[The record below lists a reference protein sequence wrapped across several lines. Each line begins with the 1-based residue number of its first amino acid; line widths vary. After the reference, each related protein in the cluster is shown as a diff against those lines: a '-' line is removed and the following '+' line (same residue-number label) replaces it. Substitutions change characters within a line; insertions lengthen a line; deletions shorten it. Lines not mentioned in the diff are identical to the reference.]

1 MAKKIPIGI
10 DDFKKIRESDF
21 YYVDKTKLI
30 ENLIN
35 YCGKVNI
42 YTRPR
47 RFGKSLNMSMLKCF
61 FEIGTDTSLF
71 NDLYISN
78 NIKLCEKHLG
88 KYPVISLTLKNID
101 GLNFNEALNG
111 FVEIIGHEAERFD
124 FLLDSDRLS
133 PSDKE
138 RYGSLIAINNGKYS
152 MDKRMLV
159 TSLESLSYLLYKHYN
174 QRVIIL
180 IDEYET
186 PLYNAFNSGYYD
198 EMVSLI
204 MSMYANALKG
214 NEALEFAVL
223 TGCLRLPQKIIYGGF
238 NNFRYLSILDSRFN
252 DSFGFTENEV
262 KDLLTYY
269 NYEEYFPETKQWY
282 DGYRFGDIDIYC
294 PWDVISYVDL
304 LNISSNKTPQSFWIN
319 TSSNDLVKRFIYMA
333 DKTTRDDIE
342 RLVAGEVIEKEVHL
356 ELTYDEIDN
365 SIDNLCSVLFTT
377 GYLTQVGV
385 NDNGYYKLKIPNEE
399 IRTVYK
405 KQIREWFNTTIQE
418 DSNSLNKLWDD
429 FKDSNCEGIENY
441 LNKTL
446 DNTISIFDTK
456 THNGKKEYAYHMFLT
471 GILSTN
477 RNWIVKSSLESGD
490 GLADLIIE
498 TDNYNNG
505 IVIEIKHSLTYDD
518 MNNSCLEAL
527 NQIKDKRYDTYLRN
541 EGRNDIL
548 IYGIA
553 FCKKR
558 CKVVVEKLYSKGSPN
573 NLGV

>member
-1 MAKKIPIGI
+1 MCGVKKLPIGI
-10 DDFKKIRESDF
+10 DDFKKIIDSDF

-30 ENLIN
+30 QQLLDNWGEVNLF
-35 YCGKVNI
+35 
-42 YTRPR
+42 TRPR
-47 RFGKSLNMSMLKCF
+47 RFGKTLNMSMLKYF

-71 NDLYISN
+71 DGLYISDN
-78 NIKLCEKHLG
+78 KELCEKYMG
-88 KYPVISLTLKNID
+88 KYPVISLTLKDIE
-101 GLNFNEALNG
+101 GLNFNEALSG
-111 FVEIIGHEAERFD
+111 FAELIGHEAGRFD
-124 FLLDSDRLS
+124 FLLDSNELS
-133 PSDKE
+133 STDKE
-138 RYGSLIAINNGKYS
+138 RYSSLIAINNGKYS
-152 MDKRMLV
+152 MDKDIL
-159 TSLESLSYLLYKHYN
+159 TNSLNLLSYLLYKHYK
-174 QRVIIL
+174 QKVIVL
-180 IDEYET
+180 IDEYDV
-186 PLYNAFNSGYYD
+186 PLDKAFKNGYYK

-204 MSMYANALKG
+204 RGVFGKTLKS
-214 NEALEFAVL
+214 NEALQFAVL
-223 TGCLRLPQKIIYGGF
+223 TGCLRISKESIFTGL
-238 NNFRYLSILDSRFN
+238 NNFRILSITDTYF
-252 DSFGFTENEV
+252 DEQFGFTENEV

-269 NYEEYFPETKQWY
+269 NYEEYFQETKQWY

-365 SIDNLCSVLFTT
+365 SIDNLWSVLFTT

-385 NDNGYYKLKIPNEE
+385 SDNGYYKLKIPNEE

-418 DSNSLNKLWDD
+418 DSNNLNKLWDD
-429 FKDSNCEGIENY
+429 FKNSNCEEIENY

-456 THNGKKEYAYHMFLT
+456 SHNGKKEYAYHMFLT

-477 RNWIVKSSLESGD
+477 RNWIVKSNLESGD
-490 GLADLIIE
+490 GFADLIIE

-558 CKVVVEKLYSKGSPN
+558 CKVVVEKL
-573 NLGV
+573 

>member
-1 MAKKIPIGI
+1 MCTKLPIGI
-10 DDFKKIRESDF
+10 DDFKKIRKSNF

-30 ENLIN
+30 EKLIN
-35 YCGKVNI
+35 NCGKVNI
-42 YTRPR
+42 FTRPR

-71 NDLYISN
+71 DDLYISN
-78 NIKLCEKHLG
+78 NKELCEKYLG
-88 KYPVISLTLKNID
+88 KYPVISLTLKD
-101 GLNFNEALNG
+101 VEGLNFDEALKRFG
-111 FVEIIGHEAERFD
+111 ELIGHEANRFD

-133 PSDKE
+133 STDKE
-138 RYGSLIAINNGKYS
+138 RYGSLIVLNNGKYS
-152 MDKRMLV
+152 MDKTTLV
-159 TSLESLSYLLYKHYN
+159 NSLELLSSLLYKHYN

-180 IDEYET
+180 IDEYEA
-186 PLYNAFNSGYYD
+186 PLYKAFNNGYYD

-262 KDLLTYY
+262 KELLAYY
-269 NYEEYFPETKQWY
+269 NQDEYFEETKKWY
-282 DGYRFGDIDIYC
+282 DGYRFGDVDIYC
-294 PWDVISYVDL
+294 PWDVINYVDL
-304 LNISSNKTPQSFWIN
+304 LNISSNKTPQPFWIN

-333 DKTTRDDIE
+333 DKKTRDDIE
-342 RLVAGEVIEKEVHL
+342 RLVAGEVIEKEIHQ
-356 ELTYDEIDN
+356 ELTYDEIDK
-365 SIDNLCSVLFTT
+365 SIDNLWSVLFTT

-385 NDNGYYKLKIPNEE
+385 NEDGFFKLKIPNEE

-418 DSNSLNKLWDD
+418 DTNSLNKLWND
-429 FKDSNCEGIENY
+429 FKNSNCEGIEVF

-456 THNGKKEYAYHMFLT
+456 SHDGKKEYAYHMFLT
-471 GILSTN
+471 GVLSTN
-477 RNWIVKSSLESGD
+477 RNWIVKSNLESGD
-490 GLADLIIE
+490 GFADLIIE
-498 TDNYNNG
+498 TDNYNSG
-505 IVIEIKHSLTYDD
+505 IVVEIKHSLTYEG
-518 MNNSCLEAL
+518 MNDSCLEAI
-527 NQIKDKRYDTYLRN
+527 NQIRDKRYDTYLRN

-558 CKVVVEKLYSKGSPN
+558 CKVVVEKL
-573 NLGV
+573 

>member
-10 DDFKKIRESDF
+10 DDFKKIRESVF

-35 YCGKVNI
+35 NCGKVNI
-42 YTRPR
+42 FTRPR

-223 TGCLRLPQKIIYGGF
+223 TGCLRLPQRIIYGGF

-319 TSSNDLVKRFIYMA
+319 NSSNDLVKRFIYMA

-365 SIDNLCSVLFTT
+365 SIDNLWSVLFTT

-456 THNGKKEYAYHMFLT
+456 SHNGKKEYAYHMFLT

-477 RNWIVKSSLESGD
+477 RNWIVKSNLESGD
-490 GLADLIIE
+490 GLVDLIIE

-558 CKVVVEKLYSKGSPN
+558 CKVVVEKL
-573 NLGV
+573 

>member
-10 DDFKKIRESDF
+10 DDFKKIRESVF

-35 YCGKVNI
+35 NCGKVNI
-42 YTRPR
+42 FTRPR

-223 TGCLRLPQKIIYGGF
+223 TGCLSLPQKIIYGGF

-269 NYEEYFPETKQWY
+269 NYEEYFPETKQRY

-304 LNISSNKTPQSFWIN
+304 LNISSNKTPKSFWIN

-365 SIDNLCSVLFTT
+365 SIDNLWSVLFTT

-456 THNGKKEYAYHMFLT
+456 SHNGKKEYAYHMFLT

-477 RNWIVKSSLESGD
+477 RNWIVKSNLESGD

-558 CKVVVEKLYSKGSPN
+558 CKVVVEKL
-573 NLGV
+573 

>member
-1 MAKKIPIGI
+1 MILRKYVNQ
-10 DDFKKIRESDF
+10 FF

-35 YCGKVNI
+35 NCGKVNI
-42 YTRPR
+42 FTRPR

-101 GLNFNEALNG
+101 DLNFNEALNG

-223 TGCLRLPQKIIYGGF
+223 TGCLRLPQRIIYGGF

-365 SIDNLCSVLFTT
+365 SIDNLWSVLFTT

-456 THNGKKEYAYHMFLT
+456 SHNGKKEYAYHMFLT

-477 RNWIVKSSLESGD
+477 RNWIVKSNLESGD

-558 CKVVVEKLYSKGSPN
+558 CKVVVEKL
-573 NLGV
+573 

>member
-1 MAKKIPIGI
+1 MCGVKKMPIGI
-10 DDFKKIRESDF
+10 DDFKKIIDSDF

-30 ENLIN
+30 QQLLDNWGEVNLF
-35 YCGKVNI
+35 
-42 YTRPR
+42 TRPR
-47 RFGKSLNMSMLKCF
+47 RFGKTLNMSMLKYF

-71 NDLYISN
+71 DGLYITN
-78 NIKLCEKHLG
+78 NKDLCEKYMG
-88 KYPVISLTLKNID
+88 KYPVIYLTLKDIE
-101 GLNFNEALNG
+101 GLDFNEALNG
-111 FVEIIGHEAERFD
+111 FVEVIGHEAGRFD
-124 FLLDSDRLS
+124 FLLDSNELS
-133 PSDKE
+133 LTDKE
-138 RYGSLIAINNGKYS
+138 RYGSLIATNNGKYS
-152 MDKRMLV
+152 MDKDVL
-159 TSLESLSYLLYKHYN
+159 TNSLNLLSYLLYKHYN
-174 QRVIIL
+174 QKVIVL
-180 IDEYET
+180 IDEYDV
-186 PLYNAFNSGYYD
+186 PLDKAFKNGYYK

-204 MSMYANALKG
+204 RGMFGKTLKS
-214 NEALEFAVL
+214 NEALQFAVL
-223 TGCLRLPQKIIYGGF
+223 TGCLRISKESIFTGL
-238 NNFRYLSILDSRFN
+238 NNFRILSITDTYF
-252 DSFGFTENEV
+252 DEEFGFTENEV
-262 KDLLTYY
+262 KDLLAYY
-269 NYEEYFPETKQWY
+269 NHEEYFQKTREWY

-294 PWDVISYVDL
+294 PWDVISYVDI

-333 DKTTRDDIE
+333 DKTTKDDIE

-365 SIDNLCSVLFTT
+365 SIDNLWSVLFTT

-385 NDNGYYKLKIPNEE
+385 NENGYYKLKIPNEE

-418 DSNSLNKLWDD
+418 DTNSLNKLWND
-429 FKDSNCEGIENY
+429 FKNSECEGIENY

-456 THNGKKEYAYHMFLT
+456 SHDGKKEYAYHMFLT

-477 RNWIVKSSLESGD
+477 RNWIVKSNLESGD

-505 IVIEIKHSLTYDD
+505 IVIEIKHSLTFDD
-518 MNNSCLEAL
+518 MNKTCLEAL

-541 EGRNDIL
+541 KGRNDIL

-553 FCKKR
+553 FYKKR
-558 CKVVVEKLYSKGSPN
+558 CKVVVEKL
-573 NLGV
+573 

>member
-1 MAKKIPIGI
+1 MAIKLPIGI
-10 DDFKKIRESDF
+10 DDFKKIHESDF

-30 ENLIN
+30 EKLIN
-35 YCGKVNI
+35 NCGNVNI
-42 YTRPR
+42 FTRPH

-71 NDLYISN
+71 DDLYISN
-78 NIKLCEKHLG
+78 NKELCEKHLG
-88 KYPVISLTLKNID
+88 KYPVISLTLKD
-101 GLNFNEALNG
+101 VEGLSFDEALKR
-111 FVEIIGHEAERFD
+111 FSELIGHEANRFD

-133 PSDKE
+133 SNDKE
-138 RYGSLIAINNGKYS
+138 RYGSLIVLNNGKYS
-152 MDKRMLV
+152 MDKRTLV
-159 TSLESLSYLLYKHYN
+159 NSLGLLSYLLNKHYN

-180 IDEYET
+180 IDEYEA
-186 PLYNAFNSGYYD
+186 PLYNAFNNGYYD

-204 MSMYANALKG
+204 MGMYADALKG
-214 NEALEFAVL
+214 NKALEFAVL

-238 NNFRYLSILDSRFN
+238 NNFKYLSILDSRFN

-262 KDLLTYY
+262 KELLAYY
-269 NYEEYFPETKQWY
+269 NQDDYFEETKKWY
-282 DGYRFGDIDIYC
+282 DGYRFGDVDIYC
-294 PWDVISYVDL
+294 PWDVINYVDL
-304 LNISSNKTPQSFWIN
+304 LNISSNKTPQPFWIN

-333 DKTTRDDIE
+333 DKKTRDDIE

-365 SIDNLCSVLFTT
+365 SIDNLWSVLFTT

-385 NDNGYYKLKIPNEE
+385 SDNGYYKLKIPNEE

-418 DSNSLNKLWDD
+418 DTNSLNKLWND
-429 FKDSNCEGIENY
+429 FKNGNCEGIEVFI
-441 LNKTL
+441 NKTL

-456 THNGKKEYAYHMFLT
+456 LHDGKKEYAYHMFLT
-471 GILSTN
+471 GVLSTN
-477 RNWIVKSSLESGD
+477 RNWIVKSNLESGD
-490 GLADLIIE
+490 GFADLIIE
-498 TDNYNNG
+498 TDNYNSG
-505 IVIEIKHSLTYDD
+505 IVIEIKHSLTYEG
-518 MNNSCLEAL
+518 MNDSCLEAI

-558 CKVVVEKLYSKGSPN
+558 CKVVVEKL
-573 NLGV
+573 

>member
-10 DDFKKIRESDF
+10 DDFKKIRESVF

-35 YCGKVNI
+35 NCGKVNI
-42 YTRPR
+42 FTRPR

-223 TGCLRLPQKIIYGGF
+223 TGCLRLPQRIIYGGF

-365 SIDNLCSVLFTT
+365 SIDNLWSVLFTT

-385 NDNGYYKLKIPNEE
+385 NDNSYYKLKIPNEE

-477 RNWIVKSSLESGD
+477 RNWIVKSNLESGD

-558 CKVVVEKLYSKGSPN
+558 CKVVVEKL
-573 NLGV
+573 

>member
-558 CKVVVEKLYSKGSPN
+558 CKVVVEKL
-573 NLGV
+573 

>member
-10 DDFKKIRESDF
+10 DDFKKIRESVF

-35 YCGKVNI
+35 NCGKVNI
-42 YTRPR
+42 FTRPR

-124 FLLDSDRLS
+124 FLLDSDRLL

-304 LNISSNKTPQSFWIN
+304 LNISSNKTTQSFWIN

-365 SIDNLCSVLFTT
+365 SIDNLWSVLFTT

-418 DSNSLNKLWDD
+418 DSNNLNKLWDD
-429 FKDSNCEGIENY
+429 FKNSNCEGIENY

-477 RNWIVKSSLESGD
+477 RNWIVKSNLESGD

-541 EGRNDIL
+541 EGRKDIL

-558 CKVVVEKLYSKGSPN
+558 CKVVVEKL
-573 NLGV
+573 

>member
-35 YCGKVNI
+35 NCGKVNI
-42 YTRPR
+42 FTRPR

-71 NDLYISN
+71 NGLYISDN
-78 NIKLCEKHLG
+78 KELCEKYMD
-88 KYPVISLTLKNID
+88 KYPVISLTLKDIE
-101 GLNFNEALNG
+101 GLDFKEALKR
-111 FVEIIGHEAERFD
+111 FSELIGCEANRFD
-124 FLLDSDRLS
+124 FLLNSDRLS
-133 PSDKE
+133 STDKE
-138 RYGSLIAINNGKYS
+138 RYSSLIALNNGKYS
-152 MDKRMLV
+152 MDEDVL
-159 TSLESLSYLLYKHYN
+159 TSSLKLLSSLLHKHYN

-180 IDEYET
+180 IDEYEV
-186 PLYNAFNSGYYD
+186 PLHKAFNNGYYD

-252 DSFGFTENEV
+252 DSFCFTENEV
-262 KDLLTYY
+262 KELLAYY
-269 NYEEYFPETKQWY
+269 NQDDYFEETKKWY
-282 DGYRFGDIDIYC
+282 DGYRFGDVDIYC
-294 PWDVISYVDL
+294 PWDVINYVDL
-304 LNISSNKTPQSFWIN
+304 LNISSNKTPQPFWIN

-333 DKTTRDDIE
+333 DKKTRDDIE
-342 RLVAGEVIEKEVHL
+342 RLVACEVIEKEIHQ
-356 ELTYDEIDN
+356 ELTYDEIDK
-365 SIDNLCSVLFTT
+365 SIDNLWSVLFTT
-377 GYLTQVGV
+377 GYLTKVGV
-385 NDNGYYKLKIPNEE
+385 NEDGFFKLKIPNEE

-405 KQIREWFNTTIQE
+405 KQIREWFNTTIRE
-418 DSNSLNKLWDD
+418 DTNSLNKLWDN
-429 FKDSNCEGIENY
+429 FKNGNCEGIENY

-456 THNGKKEYAYHMFLT
+456 SHDGKKEYAYHMFLT
-471 GILSTN
+471 GVLSTN
-477 RNWIVKSSLESGD
+477 RNWIVKSNIESGD
-490 GLADLIIE
+490 GFADIIIE
-498 TDNYNNG
+498 TDHYDSG
-505 IVIEIKHSLTYDD
+505 IVVEIKHSLTYDGLND
-518 MNNSCLEAL
+518 SCLEAI

-541 EGRNDIL
+541 EERNDIL

-553 FCKKR
+553 FYKKR
-558 CKVVVEKLYSKGSPN
+558 CKVVVEKL
-573 NLGV
+573 

>member
-1 MAKKIPIGI
+1 MSKVLKLPIGI
-10 DDFKKIRESDF
+10 ENFKEMRESDF
-21 YYVDKTKLI
+21 YYIDKTQLI
-30 ENLIN
+30 DQLLDN
-35 YCGKVNI
+35 CAKVNLF
-42 YTRPR
+42 TRPR
-47 RFGKSLNMSMLKCF
+47 RFGKTLNMSMLRYF
-61 FEIGTDTSLF
+61 FEIGTDISLF
-71 NDLYISN
+71 DGLYISN
-78 NIKLCEKHLG
+78 NKELCEKYMG
-88 KYPVISLTLKNID
+88 KYPVISLTLKD
-101 GLNFNEALNG
+101 VEGLNFNESLNS
-111 FVEIIGHEAERFD
+111 FVEIIGHEAGRFD
-124 FLLDSDRLS
+124 FLLDSNELS
-133 PSDKE
+133 STDKE
-138 RYGSLIAINNGKYS
+138 RYASLIAINNGKYS
-152 MDKRMLV
+152 MDKDIL
-159 TSLESLSYLLYKHYN
+159 TNSLNLLSYLLYKHYN
-174 QRVIIL
+174 QKVIVL
-180 IDEYET
+180 IDEYDV
-186 PLYNAFNSGYYD
+186 PLDKAFKNGYYK

-204 MSMYANALKG
+204 RGMFGKTLKS
-214 NEALEFAVL
+214 NEALQFAVL
-223 TGCLRLPQKIIYGGF
+223 TGCLRISKESIFTGL
-238 NNFRYLSILDSRFN
+238 NNFRILSITDTYF
-252 DSFGFTENEV
+252 DEQFGFTENEV

-269 NYEEYFPETKQWY
+269 NYEEYFQETKQWY

-365 SIDNLCSVLFTT
+365 SIDNLWSVLFTT

-385 NDNGYYKLKIPNEE
+385 SDNSYYKLKIPNEE

-429 FKDSNCEGIENY
+429 FKNSNCKEIENY

-456 THNGKKEYAYHMFLT
+456 SHDGKKEYAYHMFLT

-477 RNWIVKSSLESGD
+477 RNWIVKSNLESGD

-505 IVIEIKHSLTYDD
+505 IVIEIKNSLTYDD

-527 NQIKDKRYDTYLRN
+527 NQIKEKRYDTYLRN
-541 EGRNDIL
+541 KGRNDIL

-553 FCKKR
+553 FYKKR
-558 CKVVVEKLYSKGSPN
+558 CKVVVEKL
-573 NLGV
+573 

>member
-269 NYEEYFPETKQWY
+269 NYEEYFPETKQRY

-365 SIDNLCSVLFTT
+365 SIDNLWSVLFTT

-477 RNWIVKSSLESGD
+477 RNWIVKSNLESGD

-558 CKVVVEKLYSKGSPN
+558 CKVVVEKL
-573 NLGV
+573 

>member
-10 DDFKKIRESDF
+10 DDFKKIRESVF

-35 YCGKVNI
+35 NCGKVNI
-42 YTRPR
+42 FTRPR

-365 SIDNLCSVLFTT
+365 SIDNLWSVLFTT

-558 CKVVVEKLYSKGSPN
+558 CKVVVEKL
-573 NLGV
+573 

>member
-1 MAKKIPIGI
+1 MAKKLPIGI

-35 YCGKVNI
+35 NCGKVNI
-42 YTRPR
+42 FTRPR

-71 NDLYISN
+71 NGLYISDN
-78 NIKLCEKHLG
+78 KELCEKYMD
-88 KYPVISLTLKNID
+88 KYPVISLTLKDIE
-101 GLNFNEALNG
+101 GLDFKEALKR
-111 FVEIIGHEAERFD
+111 FSELIGCEANRFD
-124 FLLDSDRLS
+124 FLLNSDRLS
-133 PSDKE
+133 STDKE
-138 RYGSLIAINNGKYS
+138 RYSSLIALNNGKYS
-152 MDKRMLV
+152 MDEDVL
-159 TSLESLSYLLYKHYN
+159 TSSLKLLSSLLYKHYN

-180 IDEYET
+180 IDEYEAA
-186 PLYNAFNSGYYD
+186 LYNAFNNGYYD

-262 KDLLTYY
+262 KELLAYY
-269 NYEEYFPETKQWY
+269 NQDDYFEETKKWY
-282 DGYRFGDIDIYC
+282 DGYRFGDVDIYC
-294 PWDVISYVDL
+294 PWDVINYVDL
-304 LNISSNKTPQSFWIN
+304 LNISSNKTPQPFWIN

-333 DKTTRDDIE
+333 DKKTRDDIE
-342 RLVAGEVIEKEVHL
+342 RLVACEVIEKEIHQ
-356 ELTYDEIDN
+356 ELTYDEIDK
-365 SIDNLCSVLFTT
+365 SIDNLWSVLFTT
-377 GYLTQVGV
+377 GYLTKVGV
-385 NDNGYYKLKIPNEE
+385 NEDGFFKLKIPNEE

-405 KQIREWFNTTIQE
+405 KQIREWFNTTIRE
-418 DSNSLNKLWDD
+418 DTNSLNKLWDN
-429 FKDSNCEGIENY
+429 FKNGNCEGIENY

-456 THNGKKEYAYHMFLT
+456 SHDGKKEYAYHMFLT
-471 GILSTN
+471 GVLSTN
-477 RNWIVKSSLESGD
+477 PNWIVKSNIESGD
-490 GLADLIIE
+490 DFADLIIE
-498 TDNYNNG
+498 TDHYDSG
-505 IVIEIKHSLTYDD
+505 IVVEIKHSLTYDGLND
-518 MNNSCLEAL
+518 SCLEAI

-541 EGRNDIL
+541 EERNDIL

-553 FCKKR
+553 FYKKR
-558 CKVVVEKLYSKGSPN
+558 CKVVVEKL
-573 NLGV
+573 

>member
-1 MAKKIPIGI
+1 MVKKIPIGI
-10 DDFKKIRESDF
+10 DDFKKIRESVF

-35 YCGKVNI
+35 NCGKVNI
-42 YTRPR
+42 FTRPR

-214 NEALEFAVL
+214 NKALEFAVL
-223 TGCLRLPQKIIYGGF
+223 TGCLRLPQRIIYGGF

-269 NYEEYFPETKQWY
+269 NYEEYFPETKQRY

-304 LNISSNKTPQSFWIN
+304 LNISSNKTPKSFWIN

-365 SIDNLCSVLFTT
+365 SIDNLWSVLFTT

-477 RNWIVKSSLESGD
+477 RNWIVKSNLESGD

-558 CKVVVEKLYSKGSPN
+558 CKVVVEKL
-573 NLGV
+573 

>member
-10 DDFKKIRESDF
+10 DDFKKIRESVF

-35 YCGKVNI
+35 NCGKVNI
-42 YTRPR
+42 FTRPR

-223 TGCLRLPQKIIYGGF
+223 TGCLRLPQRIIYGGF

-304 LNISSNKTPQSFWIN
+304 LNISSNKTPKSFWIN

-365 SIDNLCSVLFTT
+365 SIDNLWSVLFTT

-456 THNGKKEYAYHMFLT
+456 SHNGKKEYAYHMFLT

-477 RNWIVKSSLESGD
+477 RNWIVKSNLESGD

-558 CKVVVEKLYSKGSPN
+558 CKVVVEKL
-573 NLGV
+573 

>member
-35 YCGKVNI
+35 NCGKVNI
-42 YTRPR
+42 FTRPR

-365 SIDNLCSVLFTT
+365 SIDNLWSVLFTT

-456 THNGKKEYAYHMFLT
+456 SHNGKKEYAYHMFLT

-477 RNWIVKSSLESGD
+477 RNWIVKSNLESGD

-548 IYGIA
+548 IYGIT

-558 CKVVVEKLYSKGSPN
+558 CKVVVEKL
-573 NLGV
+573 

>member
-35 YCGKVNI
+35 NCGKVNI
-42 YTRPR
+42 FTRPR

-304 LNISSNKTPQSFWIN
+304 LNISSNKTPKSFWIN

-456 THNGKKEYAYHMFLT
+456 SHNGKKEYAYHMFLT

-477 RNWIVKSSLESGD
+477 RNWIVKSNLESGD

-558 CKVVVEKLYSKGSPN
+558 CKVVVEKL
-573 NLGV
+573 

>member
-1 MAKKIPIGI
+1 MCTKLPIGI

-35 YCGKVNI
+35 NCGKINI

-78 NIKLCEKHLG
+78 NIELCEKHLG
-88 KYPVISLTLKNID
+88 KYPVISLTLKDIE
-101 GLNFNEALNG
+101 GLNFNEALSN
-111 FVEIIGHEAERFD
+111 FVELIGHEANRFE

-133 PSDKE
+133 SNDKE
-138 RYGSLIAINNGKYS
+138 RYGSLIVLNNGKYS
-152 MDKRMLV
+152 MDKRTLV
-159 TSLESLSYLLYKHYN
+159 NSLELLSSLLHKHYN

-180 IDEYET
+180 IDEYEV
-186 PLYNAFNSGYYD
+186 PLHKAFNNGYYD

-262 KDLLTYY
+262 KELLAYY
-269 NYEEYFPETKQWY
+269 NQDDYFEETKKWY
-282 DGYRFGDIDIYC
+282 DGYRFGDVDIYC
-294 PWDVISYVDL
+294 PWDVINYVDL
-304 LNISSNKTPQSFWIN
+304 LNISSNKTPQPFWIN

-333 DKTTRDDIE
+333 DKKTRDDIE
-342 RLVAGEVIEKEVHL
+342 RLVAGEVIEKEIHQ
-356 ELTYDEIDN
+356 ELTYDEIDK
-365 SIDNLCSVLFTT
+365 SIDNLWSVLFTT
-377 GYLTQVGV
+377 GYLTKVGV
-385 NDNGYYKLKIPNEE
+385 NEDGCFKLKIPNEE

-418 DSNSLNKLWDD
+418 DSKSLNKLWDD
-429 FKDSNCEGIENY
+429 FKNGDCEGIENY

-446 DNTISIFDTK
+446 DNTISVFDTK
-456 THNGKKEYAYHMFLT
+456 SHDGKKEYAYHMFLT
-471 GILSTN
+471 GVLSTN
-477 RNWIVKSSLESGD
+477 PNWIVKSNIESGD
-490 GLADLIIE
+490 GFADIIIE
-498 TDNYNNG
+498 TDYYDSG
-505 IVIEIKHSLTYDD
+505 IVVEIKHSLTYDGLND
-518 MNNSCLEAL
+518 SCLEAI

-541 EGRNDIL
+541 EERNDIL

-553 FCKKR
+553 FYKKR
-558 CKVVVEKLYSKGSPN
+558 CKVVVEKL
-573 NLGV
+573 

>member
-35 YCGKVNI
+35 NCGKVNI
-42 YTRPR
+42 FTRPR

-294 PWDVISYVDL
+294 SWDVISYVDL

-365 SIDNLCSVLFTT
+365 SIDNLWSVLFTT

-471 GILSTN
+471 GVLSTN
-477 RNWIVKSSLESGD
+477 PNWIVKSSIESGD
-490 GLADLIIE
+490 GFADLIIE
-498 TDNYNNG
+498 TDHYDSG
-505 IVIEIKHSLTYDD
+505 IVVEIKHSLTYNGLND
-518 MNNSCLEAL
+518 SCLEAI

-541 EGRNDIL
+541 EERNDIL

-553 FCKKR
+553 FYKKR
-558 CKVVVEKLYSKGSPN
+558 CKVVVEKL
-573 NLGV
+573 

>member
-10 DDFKKIRESDF
+10 DDFKKIRESVF

-35 YCGKVNI
+35 NCGKVNI
-42 YTRPR
+42 FTRPR

-71 NDLYISN
+71 DDLYISN
-78 NIKLCEKHLG
+78 NKELCEKYLG
-88 KYPVISLTLKNID
+88 KYPVISLTLKDIE
-101 GLNFNEALNG
+101 GLNFNEALSN
-111 FVEIIGHEAERFD
+111 FVELIGHEANRFE

-133 PSDKE
+133 SNDIE
-138 RYGSLIAINNGKYS
+138 RYGSLIVLNNGKYS

-180 IDEYET
+180 IDEYEA
-186 PLYNAFNSGYYD
+186 PLYNAFNNGYYD

-262 KDLLTYY
+262 KDLLAYY
-269 NYEEYFPETKQWY
+269 NYDEYFQETKQWY
-282 DGYRFGDIDIYC
+282 DGYRFGDTDIYC
-294 PWDVISYVDL
+294 PWDVINYVDL
-304 LNISSNKTPQSFWIN
+304 LNISSNKTPQPFWIN
-319 TSSNDLVKRFIYMA
+319 TSSNNLVKRFIYMA
-333 DKTTRDDIE
+333 DKKTRDDIE
-342 RLVAGEVIEKEVHL
+342 RLVAGEVIEKEIHQ
-356 ELTYDEIDN
+356 ELTYDEIDK
-365 SIDNLCSVLFTT
+365 SIDNLWSVLFTT
-377 GYLTQVGV
+377 GYLTKVGV
-385 NDNGYYKLKIPNEE
+385 NEDGFFKLKIPNEE

-405 KQIREWFNTTIQE
+405 KQIREWFNTTIRE
-418 DSNSLNKLWDD
+418 DTNSLNKLWDN
-429 FKDSNCEGIENY
+429 FKNGNCEGIENY

-456 THNGKKEYAYHMFLT
+456 SHDGKKEYAYHMFLT
-471 GILSTN
+471 GVLSTN
-477 RNWIVKSSLESGD
+477 PNWIVKSSIESGD
-490 GLADLIIE
+490 GFADLIIE
-498 TDNYNNG
+498 TDHYDSG
-505 IVIEIKHSLTYDD
+505 IVVEIKHSLTYNGLND
-518 MNNSCLEAL
+518 SCLEAI

-541 EGRNDIL
+541 EERNDIL

-553 FCKKR
+553 FYKKR
-558 CKVVVEKLYSKGSPN
+558 CKVVVEKL
-573 NLGV
+573 